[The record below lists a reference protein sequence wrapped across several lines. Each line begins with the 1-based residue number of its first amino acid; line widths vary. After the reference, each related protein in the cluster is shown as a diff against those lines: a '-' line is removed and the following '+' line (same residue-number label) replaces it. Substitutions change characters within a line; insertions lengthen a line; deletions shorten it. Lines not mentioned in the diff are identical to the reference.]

1 MLAEIVD
8 GRALARKVV
17 EDVRAG
23 MAALDRAPGLAVIL
37 AGDDPASHVYV
48 NGKVKL
54 AREIGFN
61 AEVVLLPADTTEER
75 VLTEV
80 AALNARDEIDGILV
94 QLPLPDGI
102 NTLRVMAAV
111 DPAKDVDGLHALN
124 AGRLSQ
130 GSGGLIPCTPLG
142 CMKIIRSLV
151 PDLTGSHAVVIG
163 SSNIVG
169 KPMAALLLDARATV
183 TQTHIHTRDTQFICR
198 GADILVSA
206 VGKPGLVR
214 GDWIKPRAIVI
225 DVGTTRVAKP
235 EGGHRIVG
243 DVVFEEAKHVA
254 GAITPVPGGVGPM
267 TIACLM
273 ENTLTAARARVE
285 ARRSGARRSVAEE
298 V

>member
-1 MLAEIVD
+1 MRAEIIN
-8 GRALARKVV
+8 GRALAQQVVAKVR
-17 EDVRAG
+17 EELPTLR
-23 MAALDRAPGLAVIL
+23 RAPGLAVIL

-48 NGKVKL
+48 NGKIKL
-54 AREIGFN
+54 AREIGFV
-61 AEVVLLPADTTEER
+61 AEVRFLPADVAEER
-75 VLTEV
+75 VLAEV

-94 QLPLPDGI
+94 QLPLPAQV

-130 GSGGLIPCTPLG
+130 GDDALIPCTPLG
-142 CMKIIRSLV
+142 CLKIIRSIV

-169 KPMAALLLDARATV
+169 KPMAALLLEARATV

-214 GDWIKPRAIVI
+214 GDWIKPRAVVI

-235 EGGHRIVG
+235 GGGYGIVG
-243 DVVFEEAKHVA
+243 DVAFDEAVEIA

-273 ENTLTAARARVE
+273 ENTLKAAR
-285 ARRSGARRSVAEE
+285 RRGA
-298 V
+298 

>member
-61 AEVVLLPADTTEER
+61 AEVVLLPANTTEER